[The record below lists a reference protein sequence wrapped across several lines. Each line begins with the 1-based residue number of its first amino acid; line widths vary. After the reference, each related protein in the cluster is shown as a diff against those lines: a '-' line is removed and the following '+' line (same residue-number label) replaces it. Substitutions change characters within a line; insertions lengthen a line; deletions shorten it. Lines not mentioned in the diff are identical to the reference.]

1 MKIRLLFTAAF
12 VAAASLCISAKT
24 RSAMYENGST
34 IFTTAEAARVGEQII
49 AYRA

>member
-24 RSAMYENGST
+24 RSAMNGST
-34 IFTTAEAARVGEQII
+34 FFTTAEAARVGDQII

>member
-1 MKIRLLFTAAF
+1 

-34 IFTTAEAARVGEQII
+34 FFTTA
-49 AYRA
+49 